1 MVMVSLHHEVS
12 EDRLMKVMPVL
23 GIDISKKKFDV
34 ALLRSDKLR
43 HKHFNNDKKG
53 FQGLSTW
60 LVKQKAD
67 QVIACMESTGIYG
80 EALSEYLFDQGHQ
93 VSVVNP
99 SRIKGF
105 AQSEMVRV
113 KTDKVDATVIARF
126 CAAIEPASWTPPPK
140 NVRQLR
146 DLVRRLD
153 SLNAM
158 HQQESN
164 RLEAVSELVEAQV
177 HKHLNFL
184 EAEIKTV
191 KALIRQ
197 RIDDDPDLREKRDL
211 LDSIP
216 GIGEA
221 TISTVLSEF
230 SQIDQF
236 KSAKALAAYVGV
248 TPKIKESGSSVRGR
262 SMMSKMGRSKLRK
275 SFFMPALVALRYNPI
290 IVELKER
297 LTKAGKA
304 KMAIVGAAMRKLIH
318 IIYGVLKHKQ
328 PFRTDYA

>member
-1 MVMVSLHHEVS
+1 
-12 EDRLMKVMPVL
+12 MKITPIL

-34 ALLRSDKLR
+34 ALLRDDKLR
-43 HKHFNNDKKG
+43 HKHFNNDHKG
-53 FQGLSTW
+53 FQVLSTW
-60 LVKQKAD
+60 LAKQK
-67 QVIACMESTGIYG
+67 VISVTACMESTGIYG
-80 EALSEYLFDQGHQ
+80 EALSEYLFDQGHT

-113 KTDKVDATVIARF
+113 KTDKVDATIIARF
-126 CAAIEPASWTPPPK
+126 CAAIEPASWTPPTK
-140 NVRQLR
+140 SHRQLR

-153 SLNAM
+153 SLNGM

-164 RLEAVSELVEAQV
+164 RLEAVSGLVEAQV
-177 HKHLNFL
+177 HKHLDFL
-184 EAEIKTV
+184 AEEIKGI
-191 KALIRQ
+191 KKLIQ
-197 RIDDDPDLREKRDL
+197 DRIDDDPDLKEKRDL
-211 LDSIP
+211 LKTIP
-216 GIGEA
+216 GVGEA
-221 TISTVLSEF
+221 TINTVLSEF

-236 KSAKALAAYVGV
+236 KNAKALAAYVGV
-248 TPKIKESGSSVRGR
+248 TPKIRESGTSVRGR
-262 SMMSKMGRSKLRK
+262 STMSKMGRSKLRK

-290 IVELKER
+290 IMALKER

-328 PFRTDYA
+328 PFRADFA

>member
-1 MVMVSLHHEVS
+1 MSN
-12 EDRLMKVMPVL
+12 DFIL
-23 GIDISKKKFDV
+23 GIDVSKKKFDV
-34 ALLRSDKLR
+34 ALLRGDKLR
-43 HKHFNNDKKG
+43 HKYFNNDQKG
-53 FQGLSTW
+53 FQALSGW
-60 LVKQKAD
+60 LSKQKAD
-67 QVIACMESTGIYG
+67 QVTACMEATGIYS
-80 EALSEYLFDQGHQ
+80 EALSEYLFDQGYS

-105 AQSEMVRV
+105 AQSEMLRV

-126 CAAIEPASWTPPPK
+126 CAAIKPELWVPPAK
-140 NVRQLR
+140 NTRQLR
-146 DLVRRLD
+146 DLVRRLE

-158 HQQESN
+158 RQQERN
-164 RLEAVSELVEAQV
+164 RLEAVSELVADQV
-177 HKHLNFL
+177 NKHLKFL
-184 EAEIKTV
+184 EQEISII

-197 RIDDDPDLREKRDL
+197 QIDDDPDLREKRDL

-230 SQIDQF
+230 SQIDRF
-236 KSAKALAAYVGV
+236 KNAKALAAYVGV
-248 TPKIKESGSSVRGR
+248 TPKIRESGSSVRGR
-262 SMMSKMGRSKLRK
+262 SVMSKMGRSKLRK

-290 IVELKER
+290 IMALKER

-328 PFRTDYA
+328 PFRADYA